1 MWHRFWT
8 SRWCV
13 PALVLLGMLLM
24 APAMN
29 IGFVADDY
37 IHWSIMTGQM
47 HNAQPGSHWGL
58 FTFFDGDPAHNQALK
73 DSGRLIWWGSNDLRL
88 SFWRPLSEMSLWLDY
103 RFWPDSPLLMHVH
116 NLLWYGLLVY
126 MLSRLYRQLDPDA
139 DPAVSRLATW
149 LFAGNVMHV
158 FAVAWLS
165 ARNQMISGVLLALSL
180 CAFHAWRQGRGVK
193 HAWWAAV
200 TLAVGLLT
208 AEAAIATVGYMV
220 AYVVTMERGR
230 SLWSRALALLPFV
243 LIVLVWKAVHSHMG
257 YGSFASPAYIDPA
270 SHLPRFA
277 QSLVL
282 RLPALMMAQWF
293 GASTGVFE
301 QLPHPTQVAYA
312 VTAIVVLSGL
322 GLLIH
327 RLGALVSPLARFY
340 LLGSLFVLVPA
351 CATLTM
357 DRLVL
362 NSNIGMSGFLAI
374 VLCHVWVRRDQ
385 FKGWLLGG
393 AKWVLYAM
401 AAIHLVL
408 FPVASLASSVLLKGL
423 LWPTTVG
430 EPTSLPDARQL
441 KAAHLILVNPPAA
454 ELVYYYPLART
465 FAGMANPQS
474 MQALATGNKAM
485 TLTRVDEAT
494 LDLAL
499 PEGIKSTMAR
509 DEVTQPFKVGDT
521 ATMGAIHVEVLAVT
535 TPGQLP
541 SKVRFHFPAS
551 MNDPQWQ
558 FYAWKDA
565 GYAPFELPAVGQ
577 SVHLDAVD
585 LGKMVAGRL
594 KGK

>member
-1 MWHRFWT
+1 MWRRFWR
-8 SRWCV
+8 SAWCV
-13 PALVLLGMLLM
+13 PTLVVLGMLLM
-24 APAMN
+24 APAVN
-29 IGFVADDY
+29 IGLVADDY
-37 IHWSIMTGQM
+37 IHWSIMTGQL

-58 FTFFDGDPAHNQALK
+58 FTFFDGNPAHNQALK

-88 SFWRPLSEMSLWLDY
+88 SFWRPLSEVSLWLDY
-103 RFWPDSPLLMHVH
+103 QLWPDAPWLMHLH
-116 NLLWYGLLVY
+116 NVLWYGLLVY
-126 MLSRLYRQLDPDA
+126 MLSRLYRQLDSDG
-139 DPAVSRLATW
+139 DPTASRLASW

-158 FAVAWLS
+158 FAVAWLC
-165 ARNQMISGVLLALSL
+165 ARNQMMAGVLLVLSL
-180 CAFHAWRQGRGVK
+180 SAFHSWRQGRGAK
-193 HAWWAAV
+193 HAFVAALS
-200 TLAVGLLT
+200 LAVGLLT

-220 AYVVTMERGR
+220 AYVMVMERGR
-230 SLWSRALALLPFV
+230 SWMSRGAALLPFV
-243 LIVLVWKAVHSHMG
+243 AVVLVWKLAHSHMG

-301 QLPHPTQVAYA
+301 QLPHQTQVAYA
-312 VTAIVVLSGL
+312 LTGIALLSGL
-322 GLLIH
+322 GWLIY
-327 RLGALVSPLARFY
+327 RVGGLASPLARFY

-374 VLCHVWVRRDQ
+374 VLCQLWGRRAQ
-385 FKGWLLGG
+385 LKGWLLVS

-401 AAIHLVL
+401 AAIHVLL
-408 FPVASLASSVLLKGL
+408 FPIASLASSALLKGL
-423 LWPTTVG
+423 LWPTTVE
-430 EPTSLPDARQL
+430 EPASLPDARQL
-441 KAAHLILVNPPAA
+441 KASHLILVNPPAA
-454 ELVYYYPLART
+454 EMVYYYPLARS
-465 FAGMANPQS
+465 FAGIANPLS

-485 TLTRVDEAT
+485 TLTRVDEVT
-494 LDLAL
+494 LDLDL

-509 DEVTQPFKVGDT
+509 DEVTQPFSVGDV
-521 ATMGAIHVEVLAVT
+521 ATMGAIKVEVLAVT
-535 TPGQLP
+535 QPARLP
-541 SKVRFHFPAS
+541 SKVRFHFPTS

-558 FYAWKDA
+558 FYAWKDE
-565 GYAPFELPAVGQ
+565 GYAPFTLPDVGQ

-594 KGK
+594 KAK